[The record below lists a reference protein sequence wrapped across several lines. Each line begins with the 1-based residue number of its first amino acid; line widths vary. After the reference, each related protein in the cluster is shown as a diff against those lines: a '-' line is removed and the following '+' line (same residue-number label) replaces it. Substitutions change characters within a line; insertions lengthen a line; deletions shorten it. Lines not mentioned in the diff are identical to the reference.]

1 MPPCYFPET
10 STNGRLQR
18 AARLNASLTR
28 DHAGG
33 SFGVRT
39 LQSAD
44 GIAPESDVL
53 SLANISLRR
62 GRKLLVSKASLQ
74 VHAGQRLGLIG
85 ANGSG
90 KSSLFAMLLG
100 ELEPDDGE
108 LGLRADDQIAHV
120 AQESPHGSGTAL
132 DYVMDGDQELRELQ
146 AGIAECERD
155 ENAGAVHALYERMD
169 TIDGFSAEARAA
181 RLLHG
186 LGFANSELSN
196 SVNSFSGG
204 WRMRLNLAR
213 ALMCRSDILLLDEP
227 TNHLDLPA
235 ILWLERWLTRYDG
248 ILLVV
253 SHDRDFLDQVCTRI
267 AQIEHQEV
275 HLFTGNYSQ
284 FEAQRAEQ
292 LAQQQAL
299 YTRQQK
305 DIKHIQSYVDRFRYK
320 ASKARQAQSRLKML
334 ERMQQ
339 IAPAHVDS
347 PFRFHFLEPKKQPQ
361 HLLGLS
367 DAALG
372 YSNSETDAV
381 LKDVGLNLSAGDRIG
396 LLGVNGAGKSTL
408 VKALATG
415 STLISGERVLSKD
428 TRIGYFAQHQL
439 DLLRPE
445 QSPIDHLREFAA
457 NDREQ
462 DHRNYLGSFGFGGER
477 IFEPVA
483 PFSGG
488 EKARLVLALMIRQE
502 PNLLLLDEPTNHLD
516 LEMRQALSVALIEY
530 TGALVVI
537 SHDRHLLRSVCDE
550 LLIVHD
556 GIVDRFTRSLD
567 EYPAWLKERELD
579 QDTAAAD
586 FENDQAEKRQPSK
599 KEQRQ
604 AQARRRERLK
614 PLMDEVRTIETKLAR
629 LRTEVEAFDERLA
642 DPDLYSDNV
651 DSDELQEIIQQQTK
665 AKAEIQALEWD
676 WLNASEALEDADP
689 TAS

>member
-1 MPPCYFPET
+1 
-10 STNGRLQR
+10 
-18 AARLNASLTR
+18 
-28 DHAGG
+28 
-33 SFGVRT
+33 
-39 LQSAD
+39 
-44 GIAPESDVL
+44 
-53 SLANISLRR
+53 
-62 GRKLLVSKASLQ
+62 
-74 VHAGQRLGLIG
+74 
-85 ANGSG
+85 
-90 KSSLFAMLLG
+90 
-100 ELEPDDGE
+100 
-108 LGLRADDQIAHV
+108 
-120 AQESPHGSGTAL
+120 
-132 DYVMDGDQELRELQ
+132 
-146 AGIAECERD
+146 
-155 ENAGAVHALYERMD
+155 
-169 TIDGFSAEARAA
+169 
-181 RLLHG
+181 
-186 LGFANSELSN
+186 
-196 SVNSFSGG
+196 
-204 WRMRLNLAR
+204 
-213 ALMCRSDILLLDEP
+213 
-227 TNHLDLPA
+227 
-235 ILWLERWLTRYDG
+235 
-248 ILLVV
+248 
-253 SHDRDFLDQVCTRI
+253 
-267 AQIEHQEV
+267 
-275 HLFTGNYSQ
+275 
-284 FEAQRAEQ
+284 
-292 LAQQQAL
+292 
-299 YTRQQK
+299 
-305 DIKHIQSYVDRFRYK
+305 
-320 ASKARQAQSRLKML
+320 
-334 ERMQQ
+334 
-339 IAPAHVDS
+339 
-347 PFRFHFLEPKKQPQ
+347 
-361 HLLGLS
+361 
-367 DAALG
+367 
-372 YSNSETDAV
+372 
-381 LKDVGLNLSAGDRIG
+381 
-396 LLGVNGAGKSTL
+396 VNGAGKSTL